1 MKDKGRICA
10 LILVAMFAI
19 LFLTGCTVYLGDS
32 KHKVEFEYECHDGCN
47 PNVDAAIPPAIAKQL
62 KLKF

>member
-1 MKDKGRICA
+1 MTKDRLCV
-10 LILVAMFAI
+10 LILVALFAY
-19 LFLTGCTVYLGDS
+19 LALTGCTVYLGDS
-32 KHKVEFEYECHDGCN
+32 KHKVEYEYECHDGCN

>member
-1 MKDKGRICA
+1 
-10 LILVAMFAI
+10 MFAI

-32 KHKVEFEYECHDGCN
+32 KHKVEYEYECHDGCN